1 MTIVVAGFLFQ
12 DFLAGDRLI
21 MNLNPW
27 AIFGPVSATG
37 IGRPAFGFAP
47 CIEPF
52 ITAFGEIDGLDV
64 LHANVDETPLHF
76 TVSVKANRFAGFH
89 LFPALLATTSR
100 DAGYRRSFVGNNPLQ
115 RAFPIP
121 ACSANATIFVIQY
134 R

>member
-47 CIEPF
+47 CLEPF

-64 LHANVDETPLHF
+64 LHANVDETTLHF
-76 TVSVKANRFAGFH
+76 TVRSEE
-89 LFPALLATTSR
+89 
-100 DAGYRRSFVGNNPLQ
+100 RRVGKECVCKCGIRRWL
-115 RAFPIP
+115 
-121 ACSANATIFVIQY
+121 Y
-134 R
+134 H

>member
-47 CIEPF
+47 CLEPF

-64 LHANVDETPLHF
+64 LHENVDETTLHF
-76 TVSVKANRFAGFH
+76 TVFVEANR
-89 LFPALLATTSR
+89 SEE
-100 DAGYRRSFVGNNPLQ
+100 YKSELQ
-115 RAFPIP
+115 SLMRLSYA
-121 ACSANATIFVIQY
+121 VIY
-134 R
+134 

>member
-47 CIEPF
+47 CLEPF

-64 LHANVDETPLHF
+64 LHANVDATPLPL
-76 TVSVKANRFAGFH
+76 TVFVEANSLPGFL
-89 LFPALLATTSR
+89 LFPALTDPPR
-100 DAGYRRSFVGNNPLQ
+100 GEAGG
-115 RAFPIP
+115 
-121 ACSANATIFVIQY
+121 
-134 R
+134 